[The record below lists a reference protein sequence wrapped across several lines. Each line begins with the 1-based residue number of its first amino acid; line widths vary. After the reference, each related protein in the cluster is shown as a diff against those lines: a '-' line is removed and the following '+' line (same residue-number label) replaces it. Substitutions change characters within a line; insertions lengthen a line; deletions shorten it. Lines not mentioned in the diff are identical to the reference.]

1 MDIALDPIEHAVDEV
16 AAGRPVVV
24 VDDSAREDEA
34 DLVFAASAATA
45 AMMAFMVRHT
55 SGVVCVP
62 LTGAALDRLGLPPMT
77 PDNQDPLRTA
87 WAVSVDARDGITT
100 GISAA
105 DRART
110 ARLLSDP
117 DTEPAALVRP
127 GHMFPLRAQPGGVL
141 RRAGHTEAAVDLAVL
156 AGRSPAGVIAELICD
171 DGTMRRGAELRSF
184 ADRHELPV
192 VSVADLAAYRWQHER
207 LVTQVASTRLP
218 TQLGV
223 FRGYGY
229 RSDVDGS
236 EHLALVHGDL
246 GDGREILTR
255 LHSECLTGDVFG
267 SRRCDCGSQL
277 EASLA
282 AITAAG
288 AGVVVYLRGHEGRG
302 IGLLHKLQAYALQ
315 DSGRDTVDAN
325 LDLGLPAD
333 ARHYGTGA
341 QILRH
346 LGVRSVL
353 LLSNNPA
360 KAHAL
365 QRLGVGVTERRPL
378 TTSPTPDNLRYLR
391 TKAARLGHD
400 LPALQDLLGGPGT
413 VPAGEPL

>member
-1 MDIALDPIEHAVDEV
+1 
-16 AAGRPVVV
+16 
-24 VDDSAREDEA
+24 
-34 DLVFAASAATA
+34 
-45 AMMAFMVRHT
+45 
-55 SGVVCVP
+55 
-62 LTGAALDRLGLPPMT
+62 
-77 PDNQDPLRTA
+77 
-87 WAVSVDARDGITT
+87 
-100 GISAA
+100 
-105 DRART
+105 
-110 ARLLSDP
+110 
-117 DTEPAALVRP
+117 
-127 GHMFPLRAQPGGVL
+127 
-141 RRAGHTEAAVDLAVL
+141 
-156 AGRSPAGVIAELICD
+156 
-171 DGTMRRGAELRSF
+171 MRRGAELRSF

-192 VSVADLAAYRWQHER
+192 VSIADLAAYRWQHER

-218 TQLGV
+218 TELGV

-229 RSDVDGS
+229 RSAVDGS

-255 LHSECLTGDVFG
+255 LHSECLKGDVFG
-267 SRRCDCGSQL
+267 SCRCDCGSQL
-277 EASLA
+277 EASMA

-360 KAHAL
+360 KAQAL